1 MLQGCQCPQGTEEN
15 LCTEH
20 SGWWVNTQHLHERLV
35 VSPGIGDHQK
45 KQPLEAARVWL
56 VKVLGVKRAAG
67 GVAAVAAANF
77 STALWPVFLKD
88 VTLVSWFLNKMAQA
102 ICRSFS
108 QAPFRSRM

>member
-1 MLQGCQCPQGTEEN
+1 MGSPRISNHRKSPLPEDYLSLVSEISRTETVSN
-15 LCTEH
+15 R
-20 SGWWVNTQHLHERLV
+20 SGL
-35 VSPGIGDHQK
+35 K
-45 KQPLEAARVWL
+45 
-56 VKVLGVKRAAG
+56 
-67 GVAAVAAANF
+67 AAANF